1 MLVALIVA
9 GFVGLFG
16 YTLAREQKSARGA
29 SARPAQRTFQ
39 RARDVARIDLVL
51 PILAHERAR
60 REYQQIAAKDLHP
73 SDRIVALGRLL
84 PREEWTHLDLPGHEA
99 DESPAE
105 EFRRS
110 VESARRRIQRF
121 SDEVSRGYREGAG
134 GAETPRFGL
143 VSIVALTGVNIADLP
158 TTRANAMRVLE
169 RLQDD
174 SDDIHLLEVTWSP
187 EHERGYTR
195 AEIQSHAPWLTPI
208 V

>member
-1 MLVALIVA
+1 MLAAVVGVAL
-9 GFVGLFG
+9 FGLIG
-16 YTLAREQKSARGA
+16 YALSRQADARNA
-29 SARPAQRTFQ
+29 SLVRPAQRTFQ

-169 RLQDD
+169 RLQDEA
-174 SDDIHLLEVTWSP
+174 DDIHLLEVTWSP